1 MEVEPTQLKVALIPG
16 TGRIGSRLA
25 RRLALANVSVFIGSR
40 SPQKG
45 LQGAHDILASCPH
58 GRVQGGS
65 NQEAAAWGDTIF
77 WNPSGS
83 LEEREELLQSLASHL
98 ENKVIID
105 VTNVMYFFDESQ
117 WGQTSSV
124 LLNQKALGV
133 PARWTTAFKA
143 TFYKFFDDLP
153 DPNDPQCTFVAGD
166 DEEAIQRTVALVEV
180 IPGFKAI
187 KAGGLANS
195 KIIELLGPRWLFELD
210 TLNAGGNYRSGWK
223 YVW

>member
-77 WNPSGS
+77 WNPS
-83 LEEREELLQSLASHL
+83 
-98 ENKVIID
+98 
-105 VTNVMYFFDESQ
+105 
-117 WGQTSSV
+117 
-124 LLNQKALGV
+124 
-133 PARWTTAFKA
+133 
-143 TFYKFFDDLP
+143 KFFDDLP